1 VEQVEEH
8 LGLLPLLC
16 MQHPARCRLP
26 SAQILQVTGEEIV
39 DREEPNYRTDEQLRH
54 ILAGSGGCAA
64 INPLESITWLSANL
78 QSVLGLVGDPAQ
90 GELLKKIVAGFDVS
104 PIK

>member
-1 VEQVEEH
+1 MS
-8 LGLLPLLC
+8 G
-16 MQHPARCRLP
+16 A
-26 SAQILQVTGEEIV
+26 
-39 DREEPNYRTDEQLRH
+39 EPNYRTDEQLRD
-54 ILAGSGGCAA
+54 ILAGSGGCVA